1 MEQIHIAKEKID
13 LLLDLFQ
20 VDHLNETGES
30 AIVNKSNLD
39 FDFEQ
44 ARALIKEAEID
55 LNILWVHLSSGANIE
70 VET

>member
-55 LNILWVHLSSGANIE
+55 LNIL
-70 VET
+70 